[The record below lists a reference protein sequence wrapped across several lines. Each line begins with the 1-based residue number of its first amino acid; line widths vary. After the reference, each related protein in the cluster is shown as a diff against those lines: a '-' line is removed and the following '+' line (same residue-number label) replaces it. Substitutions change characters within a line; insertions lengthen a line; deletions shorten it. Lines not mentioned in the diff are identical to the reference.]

1 MSDGNVLFCQFFS
14 ETRIETFLES
24 CGVADLVTTCYS
36 GRNRKVAEAFATA
49 KGKVLPCYVI
59 LYSTLFVTGMTAYR
73 KKENKQTTKAEVQQ
87 TAAITST

>member
-1 MSDGNVLFCQFFS
+1 MLLTVIELSRCTVVL

-49 KGKVLPCYVI
+49 KGKVLLYVFHSATCACRRRQ
-59 LYSTLFVTGMTAYR
+59 YAGAGNTVE
-73 KKENKQTTKAEVQQ
+73 ENSSVFSL
-87 TAAITST
+87 IRMR